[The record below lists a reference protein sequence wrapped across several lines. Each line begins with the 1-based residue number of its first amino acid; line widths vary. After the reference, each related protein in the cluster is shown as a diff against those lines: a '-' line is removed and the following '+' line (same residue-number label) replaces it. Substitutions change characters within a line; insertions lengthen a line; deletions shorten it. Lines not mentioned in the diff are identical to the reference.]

1 MKRCSMKSKKLKVAY
16 VRLSEDDVEKKGDY
30 SASIYNQLSLIKDY
44 AKKMGFEID
53 KEYIDD
59 GYSGINFDRPAF
71 EKLKFDIDNG
81 LIDTIITKDMSR
93 LGREFIETAYY
104 ISEFFPKNDVRYIAI
119 NDEFDSND
127 PDNINKDIM
136 VGIRSILNDRLVK
149 DTSVKRQ
156 QVAYSKTCDGEF
168 IGFIAPY
175 GYKIVK
181 MNKKRTLEIDEYA
194 ANIVKRIFTSI
205 ASGKTKKEVANEL
218 NEDKILPP
226 ILYMN
231 MTPSR
236 DKKYYNDWSDNIVYR
251 ILKNETYTGKLVIR
265 KSLKNDYRQK
275 KRSFISIRDRETK
288 DNTHPAI
295 ISISLFNEANS
306 KLKICKRKEKNNYDG
321 TFSGLV
327 ICGTCGRI
335 MSACRTTKQSG
346 NLKYFFA
353 CTRIENRKKCNN
365 RVLYDSKLKDIVYN
379 TIKELIDNFVEE
391 DEIIDNVSNN
401 IIKNNRLNLKIS
413 NIKQD
418 IEVHNN
424 NIRNLYLK
432 KTKGEIT
439 LTEFIDKKKEESF
452 LIDRQEK
459 ELTQLIEKCNVET
472 KKIEIKEYYEK
483 FINGDILMKEYIKEL
498 IEKIIVHKDNT
509 VQIVFKF
516 GIGKTKTI
524 RLY

>member
-1 MKRCSMKSKKLKVAY
+1 MKVAY
-16 VRLSEDDVEKKGDY
+16 VRLSEDDIDKNGKY
-30 SASIYNQLSLIKDY
+30 SASIYNQLSQIKDY
-44 AKKMGFEID
+44 AKKMELTID

-59 GYSGINFDRPAF
+59 GYSGINFNRPAF
-71 EKLKFDIDNG
+71 EELKQDIDDG
-81 LIDTIITKDMSR
+81 KIATIITKDMSR

-104 ISEFFPKNDVRYIAI
+104 ISEYFPRNDVRYIAI

-149 DTSVKRQ
+149 DTSIKRQ

-175 GYKIVK
+175 GYKVVK
-181 MNKKRTLEIDEYA
+181 KNKKRTLEIDKYA

-205 ASGKTKKEVANEL
+205 ASGKTRNEVANEL
-218 NEDKILPP
+218 NKDKISPP
-226 ILYMN
+226 VLYMN

-236 DKKYYNDWSDNIVYR
+236 DKRYYNDWTDKIIYR

-265 KSLKNDYRQK
+265 KSLKKNYRQK
-275 KRSFISIRDRETK
+275 KRAFVPIRDRKTK
-288 DNTHPAI
+288 DNTHPAV
-295 ISISLFNEANS
+295 ISESLFNEANS
-306 KLKICKRKEKNNYDG
+306 KLKICKRREKNNYDG
-321 TFSGLV
+321 TFSDLA

-346 NLKYFFA
+346 NVKYYFA
-353 CTRIENRKKCNN
+353 CTRVENRKKCIN
-365 RVLYDSKLKDIVYN
+365 RVLYDSKLRDIVYN
-379 TIKELIDNFVEE
+379 TIKELIGNFVAE

-401 IIKNNRLNLKIS
+401 IIKNNRFNLKVS
-413 NIKQD
+413 NIKQN
-418 IEVHNN
+418 IEVHNS

-439 LTEFIDKKKEESF
+439 LNEFIDKKKEESF
-452 LIDRQEK
+452 LIDKQER
-459 ELTQLIEKCNVET
+459 ELNQLIEKCNVET
-472 KKIEIKEYYEK
+472 KKIEIKEYYKK
-483 FINGDILMKEYIKEL
+483 FIDRDILMKEYIKEL
-498 IEKIIVHKDNT
+498 IEKIVIHKDNT
-509 VQIVFKF
+509 IQIVFKF
-516 GIGKTKTI
+516 GIGETKKI